1 MILSITQYLSQRKI
15 NQHWCQLIAIAL
27 AIALPLSCRAQSL
40 QWRDEQF
47 GTHRLFGMTYDL
59 WRQRLV
65 LFSAGRTLE
74 WDGEALT
81 RRVTS
86 H

>member
-1 MILSITQYLSQRKI
+1 
-15 NQHWCQLIAIAL
+15 
-27 AIALPLSCRAQSL
+27 
-40 QWRDEQF
+40 
-47 GTHRLFGMTYDL
+47 MTYDL

-86 H
+86 HSPDSRFGQRMTYDTERHTVLMFGGNGASTHPN